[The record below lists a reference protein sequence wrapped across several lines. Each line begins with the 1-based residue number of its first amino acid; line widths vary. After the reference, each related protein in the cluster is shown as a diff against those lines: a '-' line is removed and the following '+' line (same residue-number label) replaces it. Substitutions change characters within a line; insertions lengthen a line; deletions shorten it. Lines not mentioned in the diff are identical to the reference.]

1 MIELSVQPL
10 LIEMHTF
17 PLHTYKC
24 IRYFVCL
31 KHAYAMYLTWGR
43 LPWKKTEHWIC
54 ITSPYVVMGTDEK
67 KNHIHVDGNLLEVT
81 AKLGIV
87 RRLTSVGSILY
98 SMSRSLKMF
107 IISSTR

>member
-1 MIELSVQPL
+1 MQHLIELSVQPL

-17 PLHTYKC
+17 PLHKYKC
-24 IRYFVCL
+24 IRYFVCFYVL
-31 KHAYAMYLTWGR
+31 DMGSSPMEKM
-43 LPWKKTEHWIC
+43 EHWTC
-54 ITSPYVVMGTDEK
+54 ITSPYGK
-67 KNHIHVDGNLLEVT
+67 KNHIHVDGYLLEVT

-87 RRLTSVGSILY
+87 RRLTSMGSILY